1 MSKSKQSNLEKLR
14 KENNLS
20 QEDVANIIGCTR
32 KTYALYENGTKLP
45 TMPLLIALSDY
56 FKVST
61 DYILGRSNCRSVTN
75 DYVNKKMGL
84 SDEAIN
90 EVKSLDQN
98 SKMLLNLLLASSA
111 AKDMLIGLYPFI
123 CTIPQDEIKIHDMT
137 SGKENT
143 FNFGLETLKQYA
155 IRTYTQ
161 AIEKLYHVFDNY
173 RTAKQDAYISDME
186 LEIAKLKLKQAKIKN
201 KKPLPGKK
209 RDTNKK

>member
-1 MSKSKQSNLEKLR
+1 MLLA
-14 KENNLS
+14 
-20 QEDVANIIGCTR
+20 D
-32 KTYALYENGTKLP
+32 LYNVSL
-45 TMPLLIALSDY
+45 DY
-56 FKVST
+56 L
-61 DYILGRSNCRSVTN
+61 YCRSDCRNVDN
-75 DYVNKKMGL
+75 HYINQVMGL

-137 SGKENT
+137 SGKEDT
-143 FNFGLETLKQYA
+143 FNFGLETLRQYA
-155 IRTYTQ
+155 IRAYTQ
-161 AIEKLYHVFDNY
+161 AIEKLYHIFNNY

-186 LEIAKLKLKQAKIKN
+186 LEIAKIKLKQSKIKN

>member
-1 MSKSKQSNLEKLR
+1 
-14 KENNLS
+14 
-20 QEDVANIIGCTR
+20 
-32 KTYALYENGTKLP
+32 
-45 TMPLLIALSDY
+45 
-56 FKVST
+56 
-61 DYILGRSNCRSVTN
+61 
-75 DYVNKKMGL
+75 MGL

-137 SGKENT
+137 SGKEDT
-143 FNFGLETLKQYA
+143 FNFGLETLRQYA
-155 IRTYTQ
+155 IRAYTQ
-161 AIEKLYHVFDNY
+161 AIEKLYHIFNNY

-186 LEIAKLKLKQAKIKN
+186 LEIAKIKLKQSKIKN